1 MMLRIGSSVVLATV
15 LLCAGPVAI
24 HAQTLAPGGAPIAGN
39 ASGYSVDGIAV
50 EATAANATDARAKA
64 FAQGPRK
71 GLQQLLQQIGGDPA
85 RATGMS
91 DADVERLVERFQ
103 VQSEQTSPGHYA
115 AKLAYTFRSSGVQQL
130 LAGGGGSVATLPPGT
145 PGALGVPGT
154 LTPPGTLVQPTQ
166 PGAAPNFV
174 AHGAV
179 TVTVPIAQAAD
190 WYDIQGRLT
199 RLGGVVTSSM
209 VSLTARQAVLELRFP
224 GDQVQLNQILA
235 QQGLVVQQ
243 GPQALELHRAGGL

>member
-1 MMLRIGSSVVLATV
+1 MMLRIGSSVVLATA

-71 GLQQLLQQIGGDPA
+71 GLQQLMQQIGGDPA
-85 RATGMS
+85 RVTGMS

-115 AKLAYTFRSSGVQQL
+115 AKLAYTFRSAGVQQL
-130 LAGGGGSVATLPPGT
+130 LAGGGAVATLPPGA
-145 PGALGVPGT
+145 PGALGA
-154 LTPPGTLVQPTQ
+154 PGTLVQPTQ
-166 PGAAPNFV
+166 PGTAPNFV
-174 AHGAV
+174 AHGSV
-179 TVTVPIAQAAD
+179 TVTVPIAQASD